1 MLGLKVGKVDAEKA
15 RRVLTIEG
23 IGDTTKAIVEQ
34 DGHVLFP
41 LRVSP
46 SEDRLR
52 AMGGEVVEWDFPD
65 NESREDPIEGV
76 RRVARVPVDLK
87 PLIPE
92 KWERFGDVLVIRLPH
107 ELDDHEGVV
116 AEAYAEILGVKSV
129 LRDIGGVT
137 GEFRTPVVRTLLGSD
152 TVAVHRENGVLFK
165 FDAAKIMFCGG
176 NTDERVRASKIR
188 CDDETIIDMFAGIG
202 YFSIPIAVYQKPRRI
217 IACEL
222 NPEAYSYLV
231 ENVELNAVG
240 GTVEPVLRDNRDL
253 EGESV
258 ADRVFMG
265 YVKTTHE
272 YLRTAMRLIKDGG
285 MLHYHETCPCEL
297 LPDRPIERLESAA
310 GEGGFELLSLR
321 QVKSY
326 SPGVS
331 HVVAEARIFKD
342 A

>member
-1 MLGLKVGKVDAEKA
+1 MKGLKVRKEDAERA
-15 RRVLTIEG
+15 RRMLALEDL
-23 IGDTTKAIVEQ
+23 GDTTKEIVERD
-34 DGHVLFP
+34 DGVLFP
-41 LRVSP
+41 LKYSP
-46 SEDRLR
+46 SEDQLR
-52 AMGGEVVEWDFPD
+52 DLKGEVVEMDFRD
-65 NESREDPIEGV
+65 SEQREDPIDGV
-76 RRVARVPVDLK
+76 RRVAKLPDDLK

-107 ELDDHEGVV
+107 ELDDHEAVV

-129 LRDIGGVT
+129 LRDIGGVA

-152 TVAVHRENGVLFK
+152 TIAIHRENGVLFK

-176 NTDERVRASKIR
+176 NTDERVRSSKIK
-188 CDDETIIDMFAGIG
+188 CDGETIIDMFAGIG
-202 YFSIPIAVYQKPRRI
+202 YFSIPIAVHQRPRRV

-222 NPEAYSYLV
+222 NPEAYRYLV
-231 ENVELNAVG
+231 ENIELNSVG
-240 GTVEPVLRDNRDL
+240 KTVEPVLSDNRDL

-272 YLRTAMRLIKDGG
+272 YLQTAMRLIKDGG
-285 MLHYHETCPCEL
+285 ILHYHETCPCEL

-331 HVVAEARIFKD
+331 HVVAEARILKGG
-342 A
+342 